1 MTIIKYFM
9 KVCKKNHKK
18 LKVFLIV
25 VVIFVLIFSYFN
37 FYVNPQIISANTA
50 KIKSHAIDVINSSIS
65 STISQ
70 NNYDDLVNIS
80 KNSDGDIVLI
90 EINSKNV
97 NILTNNIM
105 TNIQSKLDE
114 DEILNYALPL
124 GTFSGIPSLAGI
136 GPKISLK
143 IVPIGNVQTEYRSS
157 IVGLSINQSYHK
169 IYINIKISVTVVL
182 PLYTQTIDVTNQ
194 VLVAETILVG
204 KIPNTYLN
212 TDNLTNALNLIP

>member
-1 MTIIKYFM
+1 M
-9 KVCKKNHKK
+9 KVCKKSHKK

-37 FYVNPQIISANTA
+37 FYVNPQIVSANTA
-50 KIKSHAIDVINSSIS
+50 KIKSHTIDVINSSIS
-65 STISQ
+65 TTISQ
-70 NNYDDLVNIS
+70 NNYDDLMTIS
-80 KNSDGDIVLI
+80 KNSSGDIVLI
-90 EINSKNV
+90 EVNSKNV
-97 NILTNNIM
+97 NTLTNNIM
-105 TNIQSKLDE
+105 TNIQTKLDE

-124 GTFSGIPSLAGI
+124 GTFSGIPALAGI

-157 IVGLSINQSYHK
+157 IASLSINQSYHK

-182 PLYTQTIDVTNQ
+182 PLYTQTIDVSNQ